1 MPPPPHLNSP
11 IPSQGPDPPIP
22 LSLLPTILQS
32 SKHCTIKSPNP
43 QNPAHPPPQ
52 AGSSQ
57 SRQPRI
63 LGSGFRVSGLGD
75 CSIRGECGT
84 CWRPTCIIR
93 HYYTLFIS
101 NPRSIGACDMPL
113 ELISLPS
120 MVLASICCPA
130 PRLLLPFPSFMASWR
145 RRPAP
150 RSPKEGEGVL
160 GGKTK
165 VCVTQLR
172 AGGGMLGGQVGWPGA
187 RGLPCLVRPGS
198 SPLLGCTLSSLLVDG
213 PSPALTTSVPGLVEP
228 RGNLT
233 TFVPAISSKRTTPT
247 LLHSPYL
254 ELYKTWLDL

>member
-1 MPPPPHLNSP
+1 MGPVLLFHRRQGRKSQGCPPPHLNSP

-120 MVLASICCPA
+120 MVRLYAARPHASCSPSLHSWLPGGAGQRRAA
-130 PRLLLPFPSFMASWR
+130 PRR
-145 RRPAP
+145 GR
-150 RSPKEGEGVL
+150 
-160 GGKTK
+160 
-165 VCVTQLR
+165 VCWEEKR
-172 AGGGMLGGQVGWPGA
+172 K
-187 RGLPCLVRPGS
+187 
-198 SPLLGCTLSSLLVDG
+198 
-213 PSPALTTSVPGLVEP
+213 
-228 RGNLT
+228 
-233 TFVPAISSKRTTPT
+233 FV
-247 LLHSPYL
+247 
-254 ELYKTWLDL
+254 